1 MDEVG
6 TAILAIS
13 LVLTAVFVPTAFIP
27 GISGQFY
34 QQFAVTIAASTIIS
48 AINSLTLSPALA
60 AALLKPHDAH
70 ASAQSPGP
78 WRPLVRRRLQPGFD
92 RMSSAYAGSV
102 RAVRRKVIMLA
113 DLCRPSRP
121 TVYGQQTVPRGFI
134 PQLDQGYA
142 IVVIQLPDGSS
153 LSRTDAVVQKASK
166 IMQDTPG
173 IVDAVAFA
181 GFSGATFTNA
191 SNQAAIFA
199 RFATVRGTAGPW
211 PVRHRAD
218 RGARRA
224 PSTIEEAF
232 IIAMPPPPVRG
243 IGNAGG
249 FKIELQERVDASML
263 RVLAAACEMM
273 AKARTTPQL
282 TGVFTTFSASS
293 PQIYLEI
300 DRTKARM
307 LDVPIANIFEA
318 LQVNLGTSYVNDF
331 NAFGR
336 VYQVRAQADQKFR
349 LERQDVL
356 RLKVRSATARWCRS
370 APWSRSATS
379 PAPTSFSATT
389 CTPPCRCRG
398 TPRQAILR
406 PLPSMPWRRLP
417 ARCCRRARASNG
429 RSLPSRSARPAISP
443 SSSSRFRS
451 CSSSWCSPRN
461 MRAGRCRSPSS

>member
-1 MDEVG
+1 MNEVG

-34 QQFAVTIAASTIIS
+34 KQFAVTIAASTIIS
-48 AINSLTLSPALA
+48 AINSLSLSPALA

-70 ASAQSPGP
+70 ASGN
-78 WRPLVRRRLQPGFD
+78 RLVRGGRWFAGRFNAGFD
-92 RMSSAYAGSV
+92 RRAAPMPAACEPLPNAKSSCSRSMPAFVGS
-102 RAVRRKVIMLA
+102 
-113 DLCRPSRP
+113 
-121 TVYGQQTVPRGFI
+121 TVYMANAVPRGFI

-166 IMQDTPG
+166 IMLDTPG

-199 RFATVRGTAGPW
+199 RFAPFEERLRHGQSGTALIGQL
-211 PVRHRAD
+211 VARLDDRAGLHHRHTAAAGSRHRQCRRLQD
-218 RGARRA
+218 RAAGAGRRLDA
-224 PSTIEEAF
+224 ARS
-232 IIAMPPPPVRG
+232 RG
-243 IGNAGG
+243 GPRDDGEG
-249 FKIELQERVDASML
+249 P
-263 RVLAAACEMM
+263 
-273 AKARTTPQL
+273 TTPQL

-356 RLKVRSATARWCRS
+356 RLKVEIGDRRAGAAGRDPRRLRPRPRSAL
-370 APWSRSATS
+370 
-379 PAPTSFSATT
+379 
-389 CTPPCRCRG
+389 
-398 TPRQAILR
+398 QHVH
-406 PLPSMPWRRLP
+406 RR
-417 ARCCRRARASNG
+417 AGAGERRARLFFGHCPRCHGDACPRG
-429 RSLPSRSARPAISP
+429 VAAGHELRMDGACLPGAPDRQSRHLHLRAFGLVRLPGARRAI
-443 SSSSRFRS
+443 
-451 CSSSWCSPRN
+451 
-461 MRAGRCRSPSS
+461 